1 MITDKVTSLYG
12 TAYQFSKKFFTGW
25 VIVSLLW
32 AFFSFGSVTIYP
44 IIEERRR
51 LLSWIKDISGK
62 SKADET
68 ERASVD
74 EVKVEHYGK
83 DVVI

>member
-1 MITDKVTSLYG
+1 
-12 TAYQFSKKFFTGW
+12 
-25 VIVSLLW
+25 LLW
-32 AFFSFGSVTIYP
+32 AFFSFGSVTVYP

-51 LLSWIKDISGK
+51 LLSWIKDLSGK

-74 EVKVEHYGK
+74 EVNVEHHGK
-83 DVVI
+83 EVVI